1 MAGVSVRVTKSVIVM
16 GSLAALSLLSLVLP
30 AIIINTLVYFIIAAG
45 LGLPMATVLL
55 GEYLNTCY

>member
-1 MAGVSVRVTKSVIVM
+1 MTKSVIVM